1 MTFDIIY
8 SVELRIIRMSS
19 NNLRNNVLDFAP
31 TFGTQLTL
39 DKEETAWVLARN
51 SKECRINWQF
61 TVADSRIKLKRLY
74 PTN

>member
-1 MTFDIIY
+1 
-8 SVELRIIRMSS
+8 MSS

-51 SKECRINWQF
+51 SKNAESIGSLLLPIRE
-61 TVADSRIKLKRLY
+61 
-74 PTN
+74 

>member
-1 MTFDIIY
+1 
-8 SVELRIIRMSS
+8 
-19 NNLRNNVLDFAP
+19 VLDFAP

-61 TVADSRIKLKRLY
+61 TVADSRIKIKRLY
-74 PTN
+74 PTY